1 MDPLDRA
8 DAVLARARA
17 RGAFVVTPES
27 AVSPMDAA
35 NTLQIPRVVVSS
47 NDEQDPHST
56 VVVPRPS
63 MTGEPP
69 EERIPAIA
77 QEALTDVVGAPPGI
91 RSRQRRIED
100 ARARA
105 AARQQPPFGEPDLP
119 LEPEHLSAVPR
130 HSKHATSVEPRPEES
145 DNLFSPAQQPPTD
158 TGSLSQRLDG

>member
-56 VVVPRPS
+56 VVVPRPAGL
-63 MTGEPP
+63 GEPP

-105 AARQQPPFGEPDLP
+105 AARQQQFGEPDLFQEA
-119 LEPEHLSAVPR
+119 EPMSAVPK
-130 HSKHATSVEPRPEES
+130 HSRHATSVEPRPEDGS
-145 DNLFSPAQQPPTD
+145 MPAALQQPTD